1 MPSPTDNPI
10 MTRQLMPLDVR
21 EILDFLVRR
30 WKLVCAIAAITFA
43 VFLVAA
49 YKIPPSY
56 TAAAEIL
63 LDAPND
69 YVTPQD
75 YSKSDFS
82 DNSTFIES
90 QIAVLR
96 STSLL
101 QKVVDGEK
109 LMEDPNIGPAAL
121 DWLRGA
127 QGVSRVG
134 LADVIELSVTSYDP
148 DKSAS
153 LANAIAQAYV
163 VDRVKSR
170 YEGAKKASTWL
181 SERAA
186 YLREELSRS
195 EQAVQKFRIDHNLLS
210 TQSGSLTDQ
219 QLSELNV
226 ALINARAELSE
237 KKTKYQLVDKL
248 LSGGGDIQTI
258 PDVLQSVVVSAL
270 RAQQSVVARRETDL
284 LLKYGERHPDVVA
297 AQAERRD
304 IEGQISA
311 EVQRLIG
318 NLKNEV
324 DAAEAREASL
334 SRALASVSDKS
345 EVEGQV
351 GVQLRDLQR
360 IADAN
365 KELFGTFLSRAKL
378 AEEKSTLLNSGVR
391 VITDAEVPD
400 SPSFPN
406 RPLFA
411 AMGLV
416 LGFFFG
422 GAGAVLRELFASG
435 FMAKK
440 QIEEELA
447 VPVLASMPRML
458 GWSGDASSQSQP
470 VAYLERRPLS
480 RYSEAVRRLRLG
492 VEATPG
498 SGHSPRLTLLTSAMP
513 GEGKTT
519 LVLSLACSAVADGD
533 RVLVIDADLRLSAAT
548 AFFGMGDKV
557 GLVDLLTLP
566 MKATNAIHRDER
578 SGICVLPAGA
588 RTRNPPAL
596 LASARMRLLLDE
608 LRGKFDTVIIDA
620 PPVGPAADASIL
632 APHVDKVVFV
642 VKWRDTSREAAAEG
656 IRSLGGRSKIAGIA
670 LTMVDEPKLP
680 RYGRYTSLES
690 SVSDSYYLN

>member
-30 WKLVCAIAAITFA
+30 WKFVCAIAAITFA

-56 TAAAEIL
+56 TAVAQVL

-109 LMEDPNIGPAAL
+109 LTEDPNVGLAAL
-121 DWLRGA
+121 DWLKGA
-127 QGVSRVG
+127 LGVSRVG

-148 DKSAS
+148 EKSAS

-411 AMGLV
+411 ALGLV

-458 GWSGDASSQSQP
+458 GWSGDANSQSQP

-498 SGHSPRLTLLTSAMP
+498 LGHSPRLTLLTSAMP

-596 LASARMRLLLDE
+596 LASARMRSLLDE